1 MLNWLAD
8 RFSPAQQGGSA
19 LVSRKA
25 VGTLIAR
32 VDAEAPEPAVKALAN
47 QIENLSRKVL
57 ATPNG
62 CRALK
67 QLDEFA
73 QRPATELWDS
83 LLADSRGR
91 SVSETAWSTLTHYYR
106 VVRMGY
112 RHCLENYSASEKI
125 SKRDLS
131 DATII
136 ACRAMMALARSMLLL
151 RTRYYNPTPEIWSQ
165 ISNLVDWTEQR
176 GIATTQ
182 ALPYPGTVLDTTVER
197 ELLTAL
203 LIQVAPTGN
212 LLPGQI
218 YALDRLLRIY
228 VSYYRFSDSYDEQA
242 RPFAYEPASTTAPQR
257 WLKGMKERPGFRFFG
272 AGGAYVE
279 LCNARDQADA
289 TRSLPDWL
297 GSIHCSSE
305 DYREL
310 LDRLVAQWSTQPPR
324 RRQRRDICDGEI
336 LVAHDWGDIRL
347 LVRFSELARSGRSF
361 SYDTTNIYRISGSLQ
376 SSSSDMLRDPR
387 SEQTFDTEEA
397 LRNLITF
404 EDSIDHQASERWILN
419 DTSEAGLGATAAS
432 IPAWVRVGMVVAFR
446 HSDGIDWQFAMVRR
460 MNCAEDGRLTIGMTR
475 ISGAVR
481 SARLR
486 VSPGAIDRKA
496 SGTDP
501 TIVYDAL
508 MLGEGVSTLLLPI
521 GAFDQSWKYTL
532 SCGDQK
538 SVVKMQRPLERGL
551 NFERIEIAPLEAA
564 RAA

>member
-1 MLNWLAD
+1 MLNWLAG
-8 RFSPAQQGGSA
+8 RFSPAQQGGGA

-32 VDAEAPEPAVKALAN
+32 LDAEAPEPAVKALGN

-73 QRPATELWDS
+73 QQPVTELWDA
-83 LLADSRGR
+83 LLADSRGQ

-106 VVRMGY
+106 VVQMGY
-112 RHCLENYSASEKI
+112 RHCLENYSASETI
-125 SKRDLS
+125 SKRDLA

-151 RTRYYNPTPEIWSQ
+151 RTRYCNPTPEIWSQ
-165 ISNLVDWTEQR
+165 IHNLVDWVERR
-176 GIATTQ
+176 GNANAQ
-182 ALPYPGTVLDTTVER
+182 VLPYPGTVLDTTVER

-203 LIQVAPTGN
+203 LIQVAPTGS

-218 YALDRLLRIY
+218 YALERLLRIY

-242 RPFAYEPASTTAPQR
+242 RPFAYEPASNTAPQR
-257 WLKGMKERPGFRFFG
+257 WIDGMKERPGFRYFG
-272 AGGAYVE
+272 PGGAYVE
-279 LCNARDQADA
+279 LCHARDQAHA
-289 TRSLPDWL
+289 TRGLPEWL
-297 GSIHCSSE
+297 GAVHCSSE
-305 DYREL
+305 EYREL
-310 LDRLVAQWSTQPPR
+310 LDRLVKQWSTQPPR
-324 RRQRRDICDGEI
+324 RRERRDACDGEI

-361 SYDTTNIYRISGSLQ
+361 SYDTANVYRINSTLQ
-376 SSSSDMLRDPR
+376 ANSSDTLRDPR
-387 SEQTFDTEEA
+387 SDEA
-397 LRNLITF
+397 VNTGAALANLISF
-404 EDSIDHQASERWILN
+404 EESLDHQASERWTLN
-419 DTSEAGLGATAAS
+419 DTSGAGLGATADS

-446 HSDGIDWQFAMVRR
+446 HADGVDWQFAMVRR
-460 MNCAEDGRLTIGMTR
+460 MNCAEGGRLTVGMTR
-475 ISGAVR
+475 IRGAAR

-486 VSPGAIDRKA
+486 VSAGPTDRRA
-496 SGTDP
+496 SGADP
-501 TIVYDAL
+501 AIVYDAL
-508 MLGEGVSTLLLPI
+508 MLDEGVSSLLLPI
-521 GAFDQSWKYTL
+521 GAFDQSWKYAL

-538 SVVKMQRPLERGL
+538 SVVKMQKPLERGL
-551 NFERIEIAPLEAA
+551 NFERVEVAPVEAA